1 MKFLSLWAPVV
12 VQMAIIF
19 GASSMSDPGLP
30 AGVSDRS
37 GHFIGYA
44 LLAMLVLRALARGRL
59 AGITWRAA
67 LLAILWAAGYG
78 VSDEIHQRFVP
89 GRTPDVADVVA
100 DALGACAGAA
110 LCLALRAGTRRYSD
124 SPSASG

>member
-1 MKFLSLWAPVV
+1 MKFLSLWAPVL

-19 GASSMSDPGLP
+19 GASSVSDPGLP
-30 AGVSDRS
+30 GGMSDRS

-44 LLAMLVLRALARGRL
+44 LLAVLVLRALAGGRL

-67 LLAILWAAGYG
+67 LLAILCATVYG

-89 GRTPDVADVVA
+89 RRTPDVADVVA

-110 LCLALRAGTRRYSD
+110 LGLALRAGTRRYSD
-124 SPSASG
+124 TRSASG